1 MGIAFLCCPCLF
13 QDIRYFILSS
23 PEFVKNELTYIFI
36 ADCVKDEVHELHD
49 LVVQYA
55 PRLRFDS
62 KSGDTLGQC
71 LPSSAEDYFRLRQNG
86 FTGRV

>member
-1 MGIAFLCCPCLF
+1 ML
-13 QDIRYFILSS
+13 
-23 PEFVKNELTYIFI
+23 EFVKNVITFFSFFEE
-36 ADCVKDEVHELHD
+36 CVKDEVHQLHD

-86 FTGRV
+86 FTGRVTDRIQSQYYTSGF